1 MFSLLFQCLKEKGSL
16 DLFATY
22 LFIFFIYN
30 YNLFFLVQRVCGVNF
45 LKSVNKLNHCNKFP
59 HFRLTCPRSTKDCCY
74 NSRCLWSTVQ
84 NHPPFDVLKCLKH
97 CWNLCMFA
105 KLNNL
110 ILSLVAFQFS
120 EDAASLLFFTPKLGK
135 QQNLFPTAQE
145 NVKPKGIAIPKGYDV
160 QVTKYSMKSI
170 YLIQ

>member
-1 MFSLLFQCLKEKGSL
+1 MPERKRIFRFICN
-16 DLFATY
+16 
-22 LFIFFIYN
+22 LFIYIFIYN

-105 KLNNL
+105 TVKYFNSF
-110 ILSLVAFQFS
+110 LSGFS
-120 EDAASLLFFTPKLGK
+120 IFRGCCFFIVFHTQVREATKSLPHCTGECQAKGHCH
-135 QQNLFPTAQE
+135 T
-145 NVKPKGIAIPKGYDV
+145 KGI
-160 QVTKYSMKSI
+160 
-170 YLIQ
+170 